1 MQDEY
6 NKAFDKIHMDNTV
19 KANMRKVLESEIA
32 SNKKPAKVTRISG
45 TAKAGIAAAAVA
57 VTLTGLFVIP
67 STRNTILATINDLFH
82 RDVPTEAVDMREEV
96 QENRENRVIP
106 TDVPEASEILE
117 IVASQD
123 QEEDE
128 WLEYI
133 DSSSDNYSDE
143 NIKDLARYYEEQG
156 CTINDLKK
164 NIEYQQNSG
173 DELNNFSYYDDIEE
187 GFTVYYWVGDYAY
200 GHAESVLVMKISKEG
215 LDKYLFDES
224 RYIMRTQPFDLT
236 PEEAD
241 NIFTESTDE
250 DGNLV
255 YTASLTGDEPELV
268 LNDSDRAVF
277 MDYEII
283 YDPETQIA
291 SVFETTGGGVG

>member
-6 NKAFDKIHMDNTV
+6 NKAFDKIHMDEAR
-19 KANMRKVLESEIA
+19 KANIRQILASESA
-32 SNKKPAKVTRISG
+32 AKKPAKVTRLSG
-45 TAKAGIAAAAVA
+45 SAKAGIAAAAVA

-67 STRNTILATINDLFH
+67 TTRDTILATIKDLFR
-82 RDVPTEAVDMREEV
+82 RDVPTEAVDVREEV

-128 WLEYI
+128 WLGYI
-133 DSSSDNYSDE
+133 ESASDNYTDE
-143 NIKDLARYYEEQG
+143 NIKSLAKYYEEQG
-156 CTINDLKK
+156 CSINDLKK
-164 NIEYQQNSG
+164 NIEY
-173 DELNNFSYYDDIEE
+173 ELNSDSNLDNYSYYDDIEE
-187 GFTVYYWVGDYAY
+187 GFTVWYQVGDYAY
-200 GHAESVLVMKISKEG
+200 GHSESVLVMKISKEG

-241 NIFTESTDE
+241 NIFVETTDE
-250 DGNLV
+250 DGNLL
-255 YTASLTGDEPELV
+255 YTATLTGAEPEVKLE
-268 LNDSDRAVF
+268 DSDRAVF

-291 SVFETTGGGVG
+291 SVFVTSGGGVG